1 MRGGGAGGAGGAGGH
16 LPADGG
22 AAQPRGTRA
31 QSVGMRLRALT
42 ARGVS
47 AEWWHPEPPGLPPPP
62 PGPDWD
68 PRPGGERTPELRA
81 GGRGG
86 LETGRLDRHL
96 RAALSQLRAGA
107 PGGAGGHPLTFP
119 GLSWTAAFPPA
130 LCLLGRPALP
140 SCVPPGAGGGGGIRV
155 GTPQG
160 RRPGEPHRAPMA
172 ASAAALRTA
181 SPAHAAGTRGVHRHC
196 AHCSAHG
203 CAHGTHAGAEDA
215 GCA

>member
-1 MRGGGAGGAGGAGGH
+1 MRGGGAPSCGRRGSAAPWDAGAERGN
-16 LPADGG
+16 
-22 AAQPRGTRA
+22 AAPSSHGTRR
-31 QSVGMRLRALT
+31 Q
-42 ARGVS
+42 RGVVAPRAS
-47 AEWWHPEPPGLPPPP
+47 RAPPPP
-62 PGPDWD
+62 P
-68 PRPGGERTPELRA
+68 RPGLGPPTRRGTNPGIAGGGAGRA
-81 GGRGG
+81 GN
-86 LETGRLDRHL
+86 
-96 RAALSQLRAGA
+96 GA
-107 PGGAGGHPLTFP
+107 PGPAPPGRSLPAPRGSSGGAGGHPLTFP